1 MPLKKSKFK
10 AFINVLRINLQ
21 ACINEL
27 CYSIISYGE
36 NLMNS
41 LVFPGQGSQYVG
53 MGKDLFDSFPEVKV
67 IFEEVNDTLD
77 LNLSRIIFDG
87 PDDELILTENAQP
100 AIMTI
105 GIAIIEIITSRG
117 FSVDKISNISAGHSL
132 GEYTSLTALNSIS
145 LTDAAKLLRL
155 RGKAMQNSFPSGE
168 GSMAAIL
175 GLDIDEVRE
184 TINSSEIKSVCQI
197 ANDNAPGQIVI
208 SGEIKAVND
217 IIDILKGKGVK
228 KAIKLPVSAP
238 FHCDLMNDAKEI
250 MKTELMSIV
259 LDKPIIPI
267 VQNTTVNVTEDT
279 EEIKSN
285 LVDQVTATVRW
296 RETMEK
302 FNELGV
308 NSIIEVGAGNVLTNL
323 AKRNSPNLQRFTL
336 NSKESLENFMRDFT
350 IV

>member
-1 MPLKKSKFK
+1 
-10 AFINVLRINLQ
+10 
-21 ACINEL
+21 
-27 CYSIISYGE
+27 
-36 NLMNS
+36 MNS
-41 LVFPGQGSQYVG
+41 IVFPGQGSQYVG
-53 MGKDLFDSFPEVKV
+53 MGKDLFDSFPEIKV
-67 IFEEVNDTLD
+67 IFEEVNDALD
-77 LNLSRIIFDG
+77 QNLSRLIFDG

-105 GIAIIEIITSRG
+105 GIAIIEILNSRG

-132 GEYTSLTALNSIS
+132 GEYTSLTALNSLS
-145 LTDAAKLLRL
+145 LTDTAKLLRL

-184 TINSSEIKSVCQI
+184 TINSSEIKNVCQI

-208 SGEIKAVND
+208 SGEINAVND
-217 IIDILKGKGVK
+217 IIDLLKVKGVK

-250 MKTELMSIV
+250 MKNELMSIV
-259 LDKPIIPI
+259 LNKPIIPI
-267 VQNTTVNVTEDT
+267 IQNTTVNATQDT

-285 LVDQVTATVRW
+285 LVNQVTATVRW

-302 FNELGV
+302 FKELGV
-308 NSIIEVGAGNVLTNL
+308 DSIIEVGAGNVLTNL
-323 AKRNSPNLQRFTL
+323 AKRSVPNLQRFTL
-336 NSKESLENFMRDFT
+336 NSKESLENFMRDYS